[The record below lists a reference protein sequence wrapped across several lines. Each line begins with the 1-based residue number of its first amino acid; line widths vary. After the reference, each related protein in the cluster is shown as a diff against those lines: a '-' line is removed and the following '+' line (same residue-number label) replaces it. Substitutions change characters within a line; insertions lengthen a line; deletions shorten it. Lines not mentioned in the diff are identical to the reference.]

1 MRNNHFYAQVQFH
14 DIALQ
19 HMDLNPDMFEDIVT
33 SDSESGL
40 EEEITFEQDSVVG
53 RSDSKMLALRM
64 NVVLLS
70 AIFCLHPKMDSLKL
84 KVS

>member
-1 MRNNHFYAQVQFH
+1 
-14 DIALQ
+14 
-19 HMDLNPDMFEDIVT
+19 MDLNPDMFEDIVT

-53 RSDSKMLALRM
+53 RLDSKMLALRM